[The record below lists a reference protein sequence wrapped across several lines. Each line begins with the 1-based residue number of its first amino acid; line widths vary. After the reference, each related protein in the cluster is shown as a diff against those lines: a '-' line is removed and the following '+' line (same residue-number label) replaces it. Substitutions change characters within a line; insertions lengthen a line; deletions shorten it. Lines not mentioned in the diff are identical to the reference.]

1 MLIRIDPTRDEPVFA
16 QLAASIR
23 ADVAAGRLSAGDRL
37 PAAREVA
44 SSLGVEL
51 DGSIA
56 DCRVGIARDEG
67 LVDMRR
73 GRGAVLTD
81 RAVALAD
88 VHHDVE
94 ALVARARA
102 LGVARES
109 LVAMIRDTSPPISDD
124 EESS

>member
-44 SSLGVEL
+44 SSLGVNLHTVLRAYQEL
-51 DGSIA
+51 
-56 DCRVGIARDEG
+56 RDEG

>member
-23 ADVAAGRLSAGDRL
+23 ADVAAARLSAGDRL

-44 SSLGVEL
+44 SSLGVNLHTVLRAYQEL
-51 DGSIA
+51 
-56 DCRVGIARDEG
+56 RDEG